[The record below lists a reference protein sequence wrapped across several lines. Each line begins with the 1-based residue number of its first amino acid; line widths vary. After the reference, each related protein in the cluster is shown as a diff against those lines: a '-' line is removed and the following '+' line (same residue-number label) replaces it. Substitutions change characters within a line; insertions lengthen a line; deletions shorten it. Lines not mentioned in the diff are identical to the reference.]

1 MKSILFC
8 LLVLFPAPLLAQS
21 PSDMEVLCGQALAF
35 AKLSAAV
42 MGGEYTFRVS
52 RPPLMP
58 PLKPG
63 RLTFEAE
70 RLSKQDPVGRFFAV
84 FRIKVDGISSA
95 SVRVEME
102 GKWIG
107 TLYQA
112 KTTLKRKTPITED
125 DFEEIVFDG
134 IPPAGAIKRLPKESR
149 LSQPMQA
156 GKIITNMQVETIPMI
171 NALDRVR
178 VTLQNGPLQIVSEAI
193 AKSSGG
199 KGDKVRLEMVGSK
212 KMLMATVMG
221 PGQAVVETRG
231 SIIGPQNN

>member
-8 LLVLFPAPLLAQS
+8 LLIMFPAPLLAQS
-21 PSDMEVLCGQALAF
+21 HSDVESLCAQALAY
-35 AKLSAAV
+35 AKASAAKMPGDYV
-42 MGGEYTFRVS
+42 FRVS

-63 RLTFEAE
+63 RLTFDPE

-84 FRIKVDGISSA
+84 FRVNVEGIASA

-112 KTTLKRKTPITED
+112 KGALKRKTTITED
-125 DFEEIVFDG
+125 DFEEITFEG
-134 IPPAGAIKRLPKESR
+134 IPPAGAIKVFPHGSR
-149 LSQPMQA
+149 LCQPMQA
-156 GKIITNMQVETIPMI
+156 GKIMTNMQVETIPMVS
-171 NALDRVR
+171 ALDKVR
-178 VTLQNGPLQIVSEAI
+178 VTLCNGPLQIVGEAT

-199 KGDKVRLEMVGSK
+199 KGEKVRLEMAGSRK
-212 KMLMATVMG
+212 ILMATVTG
-221 PGQAVVETRG
+221 PGQAMVEAKGGTA
-231 SIIGPQNN
+231 SL